1 MIGKR
6 ALLVSAL
13 ILMGLLSGCETQDVP
28 SRSEVIMSLSPSV
41 ISEDTDTGKVIFTL
55 DSPNDMAVNVLVS
68 FSGNAT
74 YGVDYT
80 ASTEVSIPSGSTTGM
95 ISVYSIQDSVL
106 EDNEEIFVQVEDVE
120 NGTII
125 GTSSA
130 TMIIEDDEAVSGP
143 NLILNEV
150 LYDPSNNLLDGD
162 ANGDGIYVH
171 AEDEFI
177 ELINLS
183 ASTADISGYKVF
195 DAENLALNQ
204 PNHIFPSG
212 TIIPP
217 GKALVLFGGGTPT
230 GTFGNAIIQTS
241 TSGNLNLNNA
251 GDLITIMDA
260 VGETIITF
268 DIEPLS
274 NNPNEAYTRNPDL
287 TGNFEQH
294 AGVSGLLFSPGTK
307 IDGSPF

>member
-1 MIGKR
+1 MIDKR

-28 SRSEVIMSLSPSV
+28 SRSEVIMSVSPSV
-41 ISEDTDTGKVIFTL
+41 ISEDIDTGKVIFTL
-55 DSPNDMAVNVLVS
+55 DSPNDLAVNVLVS

-95 ISVYSIQDSVL
+95 ISVYSIQDSDL
-106 EDNEEIFVQVEDVE
+106 EDNEEIVVQVEDVE

-125 GTSSA
+125 GISSA

-162 ANGDGIYVH
+162 ANGDGTYVH

-183 ASTADISGYKVF
+183 ASPADISGYKVF

-204 PNHIFPSG
+204 PNHTFPAG

-241 TSGNLNLNNA
+241 TSGDLNLSNA
-251 GDLITIMDA
+251 GDFITIMDA
-260 VGETIITF
+260 AGDTIITF

-287 TGNFEQH
+287 TGDFEQH
-294 AGVSGLLFSPGTK
+294 AGVNGLLFSPGTK
-307 IDGSPF
+307 TDGSPF

>member
-28 SRSEVIMSLSPSV
+28 SRSEVIMSVSPSV

-55 DSPNDMAVNVLVS
+55 DSPNDLAVNVLVS

-95 ISVYSIQDSVL
+95 ISVYSIQDSDL
-106 EDNEEIFVQVEDVE
+106 EDNEEIVVQVEDVE

-125 GTSSA
+125 GISSA

-162 ANGDGIYVH
+162 ANGDGTYVH

-183 ASTADISGYKVF
+183 ASPADISGYKVF

-204 PNHIFPSG
+204 PNHTFPAG

-241 TSGNLNLNNA
+241 TIGDLNLNNA
-251 GDLITIMDA
+251 GDFITIMDA
-260 VGETIITF
+260 AGETIITF

-287 TGNFEQH
+287 TGDFEQH
-294 AGVSGLLFSPGTK
+294 AGVNGLLFSPGTK
-307 IDGSPF
+307 TDGSPF